1 MAILSL
7 DKNVFASGKNQPDF
21 QYIGAEPEQRPS
33 TSLPKRFDS

>member
-21 QYIGAEPEQRPS
+21 QYIGAEI
-33 TSLPKRFDS
+33 LLGF